1 MAVYEANAICE
12 EVIRYVNSSNLNYQ
26 VNQTPYSVH
35 ISIRKKFLKEHVGN
49 VSRNFYPKSSCDN
62 KINPPE
68 NELDYIKSEYK
79 KLYAVTEKVLEEKRQ
94 LESKV
99 KELENDLDI
108 SSIELKESITA
119 KNMIDREKKNLEL
132 KHNTACLDIK
142 HLKAEIETL
151 AKDKNF
157 LSVSLKASK
166 KENVEQT
173 KRHETKIKQFETKI
187 VDLVEY
193 KQQRMSEDRQ
203 IKIKNRKD
211 EKKLAKKETKLK
223 AEENRVVNEEP
234 EDIPDPSISV
244 SNSYDMFNPLI
255 PCSSSTPC
263 SPDSTTH
270 DTVTSSNTPANSN
283 EINDAIKNEIA
294 PDDPSSEIL
303 IWIRSTKP

>member
-132 KHNTACLDIK
+132 KHKTACLDIK

-151 AKDKNF
+151 KKDKNL
-157 LSVSLKASK
+157 LSVSFRPLKK
-166 KENVEQT
+166 KMLN
-173 KRHETKIKQFETKI
+173 
-187 VDLVEY
+187 
-193 KQQRMSEDRQ
+193 RQ
-203 IKIKNRKD
+203 KDMNRKSNN
-211 EKKLAKKETKLK
+211 LKLK
-223 AEENRVVNEEP
+223 
-234 EDIPDPSISV
+234 
-244 SNSYDMFNPLI
+244 YLI
-255 PCSSSTPC
+255 
-263 SPDSTTH
+263 
-270 DTVTSSNTPANSN
+270 
-283 EINDAIKNEIA
+283 
-294 PDDPSSEIL
+294 
-303 IWIRSTKP
+303 